1 MSTPNWSRIQEL
13 AESGR
18 SPNAECILELRARV
32 EALEAAQ
39 LEQAESH
46 RFCTDAIVRRVE
58 ALEAGATC
66 PHIVSSDEGTS
77 YCRLAEQTQ
86 DKLDRLIAMDRD
98 DPDPAIAE
106 FRAASAEAR
115 PAISLV
121 DEVAYEAGLSNLAD
135 ARAAIRAVAAWI
147 RDRHDSDQVVHTAYE
162 AAAWLSIAAD
172 RSSGADPQP
181 MR

>member
-1 MSTPNWSRIQEL
+1 MSTPNWPRVQEL

-18 SPNAECILELRARV
+18 SPNAECLLELRDRV
-32 EALEAAQ
+32 EALEAHQ
-39 LEQAESH
+39 MEQSWSE
-46 RFCTDAIVRRVE
+46 RFCVDAIVRRLE
-58 ALEAGATC
+58 KLEAAQR
-66 PHIVSSDEGTS
+66 DE
-77 YCRLAEQTQ
+77 
-86 DKLDRLIAMDRD
+86 DKLDRLIALDVED
-98 DPDPAIAE
+98 PAPDPAMTE
-106 FRAASAEAR
+106 LRAASAEAR

-121 DEVAYEAGLSNLAD
+121 DEVAYEAGLSDLAD

-172 RSSGADPQP
+172 RSSDADPQP